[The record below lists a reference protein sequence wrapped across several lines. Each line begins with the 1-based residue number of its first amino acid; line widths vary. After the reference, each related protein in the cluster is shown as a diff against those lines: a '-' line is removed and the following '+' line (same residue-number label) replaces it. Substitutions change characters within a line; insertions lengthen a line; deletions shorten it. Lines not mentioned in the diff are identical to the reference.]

1 MIGAEQPSEL
11 QSSRKS
17 CVGESATLMNVASG
31 VRKTKVSIWAR
42 GDGGEKRATDNP
54 AVATSEHMKAMRTS
68 FAYLCAKDYVSGN
81 YLATKFFDEKCHLYG
96 THCRFVAFVINSGAT
111 AIDCLLFG
119 V

>member
-1 MIGAEQPSEL
+1 MGAEQPSEL
-11 QSSRKS
+11 QSRRASR
-17 CVGESATLMNVASG
+17 VGESAVLMNVASG

-42 GDGGEKRATDNP
+42 GEGGEKRATDNP

-68 FAYLCAKDYVSGN
+68 FAYLCAKGYVSGN

-96 THCRFVAFVINSGAT
+96 THCSFVAFVINSGAT